1 MQTDE
6 SETSSNIVSSNQRRE
21 QFGKSKQLSNPS
33 LEKVIGTEK
42 NPSLEKVGTDK
53 KPSLEKVGTDK
64 KPSPDQTMTRKNE
77 DKFPKPLVRKLS
89 SSVSDED
96 TPVTGFM
103 SK

>member
-53 KPSLEKVGTDK
+53 KPS
-64 KPSPDQTMTRKNE
+64 PNQTMTRKNE

>member
-21 QFGKSKQLSNPS
+21 QFGKSKQLS
-33 LEKVIGTEK
+33 